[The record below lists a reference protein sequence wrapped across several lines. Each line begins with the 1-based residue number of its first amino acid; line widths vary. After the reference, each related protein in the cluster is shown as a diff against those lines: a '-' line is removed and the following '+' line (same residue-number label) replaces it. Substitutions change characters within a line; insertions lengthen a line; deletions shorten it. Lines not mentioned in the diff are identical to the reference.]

1 MKIQLLTDERMQI
14 ITGRIAVI
22 CLSLTQLALLS
33 IILYRRYYLGQNEY
47 QYKDINLVLGLSL
60 FSYFAARLYYGA
72 VLPILSIKKL
82 AYIYLGFVVFLTVV
96 LSIWLGL
103 PTLDN
108 WQNTILPVVLG
119 PAIIVFLY
127 WLMAHLGQKR
137 MEKEIS

>member
-96 LSIWLGL
+96 LSLWLGL